1 MAALNL
7 AMSSLACQPT
17 LSASIQPGT
26 KLYYSTEA
34 AAKAKRLLEE
44 FLFGRINRMVLC
56 QGVWWSEEDE
66 EGSCQIVLEKKT
78 DKSLWMRVVRGNVKL
93 CLKKRRIKVCG

>member
-17 LSASIQPGT
+17 LCASIQPGT
-26 KLYYSTEA
+26 KLYYSGEA
-34 AAKAKRLLEE
+34 AAKGKRLLEE

-56 QGVWWSEEDE
+56 QGVWWCEEDE
-66 EGSCQIVLEKKT
+66 EGSSQIVLEKKPK
-78 DKSLWMRVVRGNVKL
+78 DKSLWMRVVRRKML
-93 CLKKRRIKVCG
+93 CSVGVV